1 MRGRL
6 PFISSP
12 LLVKEQTKTSLH
24 PPKKVYTEHSSAL
37 DHPHESDCLIADST
51 MQMYPVNQPAD
62 HTAAAKGQ
70 KELPRPTISPQIAP
84 SSLLNS
90 ARRNRPLYTLTRD
103 RFVLCS
109 GPKSL
114 PSLGDT
120 LPPPILLATRA
131 SSLPPPI
138 HHASGDLIAGSLP
151 VFL

>member
-24 PPKKVYTEHSSAL
+24 PPKKVYMEHSSAL

-90 ARRNRPLYTLTRD
+90 ARRNRPLYFFRTR
-103 RFVLCS
+103 
-109 GPKSL
+109 GPPEEPRSHF
-114 PSLGDT
+114 
-120 LPPPILLATRA
+120 INETRGE
-131 SSLPPPI
+131 STKGLKNKQQELS
-138 HHASGDLIAGSLP
+138 
-151 VFL
+151 